1 MKRLKALLAGLALG
15 GILGLLFAPKRGV
28 ELRESFKK
36 DIDEGHY
43 GVNALKNAF
52 IGMGKDMKDFS
63 GEVAKHEEV
72 KEYLTK
78 GKAAAKSVQEKALS
92 WLEEHYGITEEDLE
106 KAKKQVSLRAKK
118 AKKLVGKTLNK
129 AFVAAR
135 AAANKIRKEEE

>member
-36 DIDEGHY
+36 DIEEGHY
-43 GVNALKNAF
+43 GLNALKNAF

-63 GEVAKHEEV
+63 SEVAKHEEV

-78 GKAAAKSVQEKALS
+78 GKKAAQDVQDKALL
-92 WLEEHYGITEEDLE
+92 WLEENYGITESDLK
-106 KAKKQVSLRAKK
+106 KAKKQVSNKAKK

-135 AAANKIRKEEE
+135 SAANKIRKEKE

>member
-43 GVNALKNAF
+43 GLNALKNAF
-52 IGMGKDMKDFS
+52 VGMGKDMKDFTS
-63 GEVAKHEEV
+63 EVAKHEEV

-92 WLEEHYGITEEDLE
+92 WLEERYGITEGDLE
-106 KAKKQVSLRAKK
+106 KAKKQVSSKAKK

-135 AAANKIRKEEE
+135 SAANKIRKEKE

>member
-36 DIDEGHY
+36 DIEEGHY
-43 GVNALKNAF
+43 GLNALKNAF
-52 IGMGKDMKDFS
+52 VGMGKDMKDFS
-63 GEVAKHEEV
+63 SEVAKHEEV

-78 GKAAAKSVQEKALS
+78 GKKAAQDVQDRALL
-92 WLEEHYGITEEDLE
+92 WLEENYGITESDLK

-129 AFVAAR
+129 AFIAAR
-135 AAANKIRKEEE
+135 SAANKIREERK

>member
-36 DIDEGHY
+36 DIEEGHY
-43 GVNALKNAF
+43 GLNALKNAF

-63 GEVAKHEEV
+63 SEVAKQKEV

-78 GKAAAKSVQEKALS
+78 GKKAAQDVQDKALS
-92 WLEEHYGITEEDLE
+92 WLKENYGITEKDLE
-106 KAKKQVSLRAKK
+106 KAKKQVSSKAKK

-135 AAANKIRKEEE
+135 AAANKIRKEE

>member
-15 GILGLLFAPKRGV
+15 GILGLLFAPKKGV

-63 GEVAKHEEV
+63 GEVAKNEDV

-78 GKAAAKSVQEKALS
+78 GKAAAKNVQEKALS
-92 WLEEHYGITEEDLE
+92 WLEENYGVTEGDLE
-106 KAKKQVSLRAKK
+106 KAKKQVSSKAKK
-118 AKKLVGKTLNK
+118 AKKLVGKTLNR
-129 AFVAAR
+129 AFTAAR
-135 AAANKIRKEEE
+135 SAANKIREEKE